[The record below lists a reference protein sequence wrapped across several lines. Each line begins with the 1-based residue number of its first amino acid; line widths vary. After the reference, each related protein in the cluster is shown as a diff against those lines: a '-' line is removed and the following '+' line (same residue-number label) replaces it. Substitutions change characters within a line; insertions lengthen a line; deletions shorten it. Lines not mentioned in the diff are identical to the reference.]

1 MPGEDYLES
10 TRMVFGEVPELP
22 HLVELPSR
30 GPNASMIGR
39 TLAMVT
45 DLGVDWQPAG
55 WRLTASSGLDHR
67 RAKSLLSHDL
77 DITEEL
83 AHSHGGSVKVQ
94 LAGPWTLAATVE
106 RPRGD
111 KVLAD
116 TGARRDLAQALA
128 EGAREHVIAVKDRI
142 PGSQV
147 VAQVDEPFLPAVL
160 TGGIST
166 ASGLQRHRAV
176 TAADAAE
183 ALDWVLEAV
192 AGVAASTV
200 VHCCAPEIPVAV
212 LARTSASAMSFDM
225 SLAGPEIAEGLG
237 KWVDDARGIWL
248 GVVPSTEPAAL
259 PSDAELTRDV
269 RSWWSRLG
277 HSEVDTLPSTTVTP
291 ACGLAGATPRWA
303 REALSLCSRVAT
315 NLSEQEGRMDR

>member
-30 GPNASMIGR
+30 GPNASMVGR
-39 TLAMVT
+39 TLALVT
-45 DLGVDWQPAG
+45 ALGADWQPAG

-67 RAKSLLSHDL
+67 RAKSLLSFDL
-77 DITEEL
+77 DVAEEL
-83 AHSHGGSVKVQ
+83 APRQMGSVKVQ
-94 LAGPWTLAATVE
+94 LAGPWTLAAAVE

-128 EGAREHVIAVKDRI
+128 EGAKDHVIAVQGRF
-142 PGSQV
+142 PGSSV
-147 VAQVDEPFLPAVL
+147 VAQVDEPFLPAVM
-160 TGGIST
+160 TGGVAT

-176 TAADAAE
+176 TAAEAAE
-183 ALDWVLEAV
+183 ALGWVLDAV
-192 AGVAASTV
+192 AGVAVSTV
-200 VHCCAPEIPVAV
+200 VHCCAPEVPMPV
-212 LARTSASAMSFDM
+212 LAQTSANAVSFDM
-225 SLAGPEIAEGLG
+225 SLATSEIDEDLG
-237 KWVDDARGIWL
+237 SWVDDGRSIWL
-248 GVVPSTEPAAL
+248 GVVPTTEPTAV
-259 PSDAELTRDV
+259 PSDGELTRDV
-269 RSWWSRLG
+269 LSWWSRLG
-277 HSEVDTLPSTTVTP
+277 HSEVDTLPATTVTP

-315 NLSEQEGRMDR
+315 NLSEQEGRMSR